1 MIITI
6 NLEDLDPAI
15 IKFYENESN
24 KLLIKDALIHGYNTI
39 KSDTYA
45 LNLENSN
52 QDHTQKIAELSA
64 TNSTLVRQIADS
76 EAEIKNLK
84 TQNLLDVQET
94 RQQLTLQ
101 FNQQKSELEAN
112 NLKRETEK
120 QTLLESQY
128 TQLIESQKLELST
141 AKSQV
146 LELHNQIGQVKD
158 QERDYYQ
165 KQIDILREKLD
176 EKTSIYSNSSKKGA
190 QGEKD
195 IEIVLNELFPS
206 ALITDVHK
214 QDYSGD
220 MRIELSGIQI
230 LFENKNF
237 TSKNVPKRDIEKFI
251 RDVEESDVHCGIM
264 CSENT
269 GIANR
274 DDLHIEIV
282 EGKPRIYLHHTKTN
296 VDKIKIAILILV
308 NILQNNLELDTSM
321 VQKIKEL
328 VKETD
333 EINKI
338 YNSQKTSLNMMMEQN
353 EKLVISNKT
362 IKYRLEEIIY
372 KCEDSD
378 YDVRKQKCQFCS
390 KKFTDLEKHIQKNHS
405 NN

>member
-1 MIITI
+1 MILTI
-6 NLEDLDPAI
+6 NLEDLDPEI
-15 IKFYENESN
+15 TKFYESESN

-64 TNSTLVRQIADS
+64 TNSTLVKQIEDFES
-76 EAEIKNLK
+76 EIKNLK
-84 TQNLLDVQET
+84 TQNLLDVQDT
-94 RQQLTLQ
+94 RQQLTIQ

-141 AKSQV
+141 AKNQV
-146 LELHNQIGQVKD
+146 LELHNQICVIKD

-165 KQIDILREKLD
+165 KQINDLREKLD
-176 EKTSIYSNSSKKGA
+176 EKTSIYSNSSKRGA
-190 QGEKD
+190 EGENN
-195 IEIVLNELFPS
+195 IESVLNDLFTK
-206 ALITDVHK
+206 ATITNVHT
-214 QDYSGD
+214 QMRSGD
-220 MRIELSGIQI
+220 MRIELDGIQI

-237 TSKNVPKRDIEKFI
+237 TSNVPKRDIDKFI
-251 RDVEESDVHCGIM
+251 RDVQESDVHCGIM

-274 DDLHIEIV
+274 EDLQIEIV
-282 EGKPRIYLHHTKTN
+282 EGKPLIYLHQTKTN

-321 VQKIKEL
+321 IQKIKEL
-328 VKETD
+328 VKETE

-338 YNSQKTSLNMMMEQN
+338 YNSQKKSLNMMMEQN
-353 EKLVISNKT
+353 EKLVISGRN

-378 YDVRKQKCQFCS
+378 YDVRKQKCQYCS

>member
-6 NLEDLDPAI
+6 NLEDLDPEI
-15 IKFYENESN
+15 TKFYESESN

-64 TNSTLVRQIADS
+64 TNSTLVRQIEDFES
-76 EAEIKNLK
+76 EIKNLK
-84 TQNLLDVQET
+84 TQNLLDVQDT
-94 RQQLTLQ
+94 RQQLTIQ
-101 FNQQKSELEAN
+101 FNQQKSELEEN

-120 QTLLESQY
+120 QTLLETQY

-141 AKSQV
+141 AKKQV
-146 LELHNQIGQVKD
+146 LELHNQIGLVKD

-165 KQIDILREKLD
+165 KQIDVLREKLD
-176 EKTSIYSNSSKKGA
+176 EKTSIYSNSSKRGA
-190 QGEKD
+190 EGENT
-195 IEIVLNELFPS
+195 IESVLNDLFPS
-206 ALITDVHK
+206 AVITNVHT
-214 QDYSGD
+214 QMRSGD
-220 MRIELSGIQI
+220 MRIELNGIQI

-237 TSKNVPKRDIEKFI
+237 TSNVPKRDIDKFI
-251 RDVEESDVHCGIM
+251 RDVQESDVHCGIM

-274 DDLHIEIV
+274 EDLQIEIV
-282 EGKPRIYLHHTKTN
+282 EGKPLIYLHQTKTN

-338 YNSQKTSLNMMMEQN
+338 YNSQKKSLSMMMEQN
-353 EKLVISNKT
+353 EKLVISGRN

>member
-6 NLEDLDPAI
+6 NLEDLDPEI
-15 IKFYENESN
+15 TKFYESESN

-84 TQNLLDVQET
+84 TQNLLDVQEI

-101 FNQQKSELEAN
+101 FNQQKSELEEN

-120 QTLLESQY
+120 QTLIETQY
-128 TQLIESQKLELST
+128 KQLIESQKNELST
-141 AKSQV
+141 AKNQV
-146 LELHNQIGQVKD
+146 LELHTQIGQVKD

-176 EKTSIYSNSSKKGA
+176 EKTSIYSNSSKRGA
-190 QGEKD
+190 EGENT
-195 IEIVLNELFPS
+195 IESVLNDLFPS
-206 ALITDVHK
+206 AVITNVHT
-214 QDYSGD
+214 QMRSGD
-220 MRIELSGIQI
+220 MRIELNGIQI

-237 TSKNVPKRDIEKFI
+237 TSNVPKRDIDKFI
-251 RDVEESDVHCGIM
+251 RDVQESDVHCGIM

-274 DDLHIEIV
+274 EDLQIEIV
-282 EGKPRIYLHHTKTN
+282 EGKPLIYLHQTKTN

-338 YNSQKTSLNMMMEQN
+338 YNSQKKSLSMMMEQN
-353 EKLVISNKT
+353 EKLVISGRN

>member
-1 MIITI
+1 MILTI

-45 LNLENSN
+45 LNIENSN

-64 TNSTLVRQIADS
+64 TNSTLVRQIEDFES
-76 EAEIKNLK
+76 EIKNLK
-84 TQNLLDVQET
+84 TRNLLDVQDA

-101 FNQQKSELEAN
+101 FNEQKSELEAN

-120 QTLLESQY
+120 QTLLETQY
-128 TQLIESQKLELST
+128 KQLIETQKTELSI
-141 AKSQV
+141 AKNQV
-146 LELHNQIGQVKD
+146 AELNNQICQVKD
-158 QERDYYQ
+158 KERDYYQ
-165 KQIDILREKLD
+165 KQIDDLREKLD
-176 EKTSIYSNSSKKGA
+176 EKTSIYSNSSKRGA
-190 QGEKD
+190 EGENN
-195 IEIVLNELFPS
+195 IETVLNDLFEK
-206 ALITDVHK
+206 ATITNVHT
-214 QDYSGD
+214 QMRSGD
-220 MRIELSGIQI
+220 MRIELNGIQI

-237 TSKNVPKRDIEKFI
+237 TSNVPKRDIDKFV
-251 RDVEESDVHCGIM
+251 RDVQESDVHCGIM

-269 GIANR
+269 GIANK
-274 DDLHIEIV
+274 DDLQIEIV
-282 EGKPRIYLHHTKTN
+282 EGKPLIYLHKTKTN

-338 YNSQKTSLNMMMEQN
+338 YNSQKKSLNMMIEQN
-353 EKLVISNKT
+353 EKLVITGRT

-372 KCEDSD
+372 KCEDSE
-378 YDVRKQKCQFCS
+378 YDSRKQKCQYCS

-405 NN
+405 ND

>member
-6 NLEDLDPAI
+6 NLEDLDPEI
-15 IKFYENESN
+15 TKFYESESN

-64 TNSTLVRQIADS
+64 TNSTLVRQIEDFES
-76 EAEIKNLK
+76 EIKNLK
-84 TQNLLDVQET
+84 TQNLLDVQDT
-94 RQQLTLQ
+94 RQQLTIQ
-101 FNQQKSELEAN
+101 FNQQKSELEEN

-128 TQLIESQKLELST
+128 TQLIESQKNELST
-141 AKSQV
+141 AKNQV
-146 LELHNQIGQVKD
+146 LELHTQIGQVKD

-176 EKTSIYSNSSKKGA
+176 EKTSIYSNSSKRGA
-190 QGEKD
+190 EGENT
-195 IEIVLNELFPS
+195 IESVLNDLFPS
-206 ALITDVHK
+206 AVITNVHT
-214 QDYSGD
+214 QMRSGD
-220 MRIELSGIQI
+220 MRIELNGIQI

-237 TSKNVPKRDIEKFI
+237 TSNVPKRDIDKFI
-251 RDVEESDVHCGIM
+251 RDVQESDVHCGIM

-274 DDLHIEIV
+274 EDLQIEIV
-282 EGKPRIYLHHTKTN
+282 EGKPLIYLHQTKTN

-338 YNSQKTSLNMMMEQN
+338 YNSQKKSLSMMMEQN
-353 EKLVISNKT
+353 EKLVISGRN

>member
-120 QTLLESQY
+120 QTLLETQY
-128 TQLIESQKLELST
+128 KQLIESQKNEIST
-141 AKSQV
+141 AKNQV
-146 LELHNQIGQVKD
+146 FELHNRIGLVKD

-165 KQIDILREKLD
+165 KQIDVLREKLD
-176 EKTSIYSNSSKKGA
+176 EKTSIYSNSSKRGA
-190 QGEKD
+190 EGENT
-195 IEIVLNELFPS
+195 IESVLNDLFPS
-206 ALITDVHK
+206 AVITNVHT
-214 QDYSGD
+214 QMRSGD
-220 MRIELSGIQI
+220 MRIEFNGIQI

-237 TSKNVPKRDIEKFI
+237 TSNVPKRDIDKFI
-251 RDVEESDVHCGIM
+251 RDVHESDVHCGIM

-274 DDLHIEIV
+274 EDLQIEIV
-282 EGKPRIYLHHTKTN
+282 EGKPLIYLHQTKTN

-338 YNSQKTSLNMMMEQN
+338 YNSQKKSLGMMMEQN
-353 EKLVISNKT
+353 EKLVISGRN